1 MRVSIEHETVRKGWL
16 FKTTYHEVVLKVAF
30 THEEKQI
37 VRQRNLLKTKLLD
50 RRPATAKVDARDDKF
65 ELRVEHLMNEAP
77 DRFLCATP
85 SQSKIYEERLLDALA
100 QMKLWLDDN
109 ADTAE
114 RTVIEF

>member
-1 MRVSIEHETVRKGWL
+1 MRVSISHHTARRGFVL
-16 FKTTYHEVVLKVAF
+16 KTTYYEVHLSVAF

-37 VRQRNLLKTKLLD
+37 IRQRNLLQTKLLD
-50 RRPATAKVDARDDKF
+50 RRPATARVDDRDTKF
-65 ELRVEHLMNEAP
+65 ELRVEHLMDERL

-85 SQSKIYEERLLDALA
+85 SQAKIYEDALLGALA

-109 ADTAE
+109 AETAG